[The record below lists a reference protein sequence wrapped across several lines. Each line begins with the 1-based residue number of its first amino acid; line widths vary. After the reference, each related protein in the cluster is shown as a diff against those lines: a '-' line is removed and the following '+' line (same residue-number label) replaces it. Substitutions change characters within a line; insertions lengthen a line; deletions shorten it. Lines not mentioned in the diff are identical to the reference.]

1 MLIDATSFKTPIRN
15 IGNKRYQISPE
26 QITKIAEVFRDYKD
40 GDFSKVL
47 DYQELGYRAVTIQCP
62 LKARLN
68 LTTDTINA
76 ALDQPMVT
84 GKLSD
89 EDLETLRTILNEH
102 TKETGVHWI
111 DTFGQIAKGK
121 GVKLTKAFLK
131 TLFAP
136 LTVKDSEGEIV
147 KDNKGNIVYDPDLK
161 QVENIPLVESVDEYF
176 EREVKPFLPDAV
188 IDRTVTDPKEPF
200 STDDDGKAHPKT
212 PGIVGYEINFNKYF
226 YKYVPPRNPE
236 EIAEEIKALE
246 EETAE
251 MMKELFK

>member
-1 MLIDATSFKTPIRN
+1 MPGELFYNTSIVSYLWILASGKPKNRRGKVLLIDATSFKTPIRN

-76 ALDQPMVT
+76 ALDQPIVK
-84 GKLSD
+84 GRLSD
-89 EDLETLRTILNEH
+89 EDLKTLRTILNEH

-131 TLFAP
+131 TLFPRLLSRMPKAKSSRTTRATSSMTP
-136 LTVKDSEGEIV
+136 ISSRWRTFRS
-147 KDNKGNIVYDPDLK
+147 LK
-161 QVENIPLVESVDEYF
+161 ACTNTLSA
-176 EREVKPFLPDAV
+176 R
-188 IDRTVTDPKEPF
+188 
-200 STDDDGKAHPKT
+200 
-212 PGIVGYEINFNKYF
+212 
-226 YKYVPPRNPE
+226 
-236 EIAEEIKALE
+236 
-246 EETAE
+246 
-251 MMKELFK
+251 